1 MRLLIMGPPGAGKG
15 TQAAII
21 GEHYGIPA
29 ISTGNIFRLA
39 ITNRTKLG
47 ERIKRI
53 IADGGYVPDSLS
65 VQVVVDRLK
74 EEDAKGGWLLDGFPR
89 TLGQV
94 QALDEELDAH
104 GFTLKA
110 VVSLTAD
117 EDAIVDRMLKR
128 AEIEGRLVQAQGEAV
143 ELAAAGEVIEAER
156 DALAE
161 QVAELTRERDTL
173 AGKAEQQA
181 ADLADQAQRIERE
194 QQAAESARVE
204 LATARLKIEAQA
216 ERQTEQ
222 AAEIERL
229 RAALADAQ
237 QGRTAAEQQ
246 AAVLAAKLEACAERV
261 ARAEARV
268 EQIEQQAAKAAQAN
282 EEARAAAAQEAR
294 QVQAERDEARKVA
307 AEAREQAA
315 RLAGQLE
322 ALTTKERKTDE
333 RP

>member
-1 MRLLIMGPPGAGKG
+1 M
-15 TQAAII
+15 
-21 GEHYGIPA
+21 
-29 ISTGNIFRLA
+29 
-39 ITNRTKLG
+39 
-47 ERIKRI
+47 
-53 IADGGYVPDSLS
+53 
-65 VQVVVDRLK
+65 
-74 EEDAKGGWLLDGFPR
+74 
-89 TLGQV
+89 
-94 QALDEELDAH
+94 
-104 GFTLKA
+104 
-110 VVSLTAD
+110 
-117 EDAIVDRMLKR
+117 
-128 AEIEGRLVQAQGEAV
+128 
-143 ELAAAGEVIEAER
+143 
-156 DALAE
+156 
-161 QVAELTRERDTL
+161 
-173 AGKAEQQA
+173 
-181 ADLADQAQRIERE
+181 
-194 QQAAESARVE
+194 E

-315 RLAGQLE
+315 RRRGNSKPSPPRNEKPMKDRDHNEAMAGMFQAEPRFAADYLRRCWPMANLPTCAPVCGKWRMLRVSRAAAPTDSAPSAGLFDRAGVRYEVACDVIGALIAHYAEIMGREREQAQPNEAVLRVAGAMKAALAGERDDLDPRDSAGIE
-322 ALTTKERKTDE
+322 AAISRYAPLARRLYGQAENDHARREQRRADFDQCML
-333 RP
+333 RWP